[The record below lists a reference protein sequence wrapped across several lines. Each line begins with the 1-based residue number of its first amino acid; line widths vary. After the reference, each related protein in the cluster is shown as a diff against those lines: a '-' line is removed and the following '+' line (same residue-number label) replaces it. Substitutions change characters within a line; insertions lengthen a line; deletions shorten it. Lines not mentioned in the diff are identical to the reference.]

1 MEPITPFPFDPA
13 AAIRFVDACWFSHD
27 GQWFLKVKDR
37 FGLETAM
44 ELNDA
49 AVHAMGRIEA
59 RRIRALT
66 GIGKVNDCIGFAR
79 FMETFWALRGMP
91 AGEGILPGSAR
102 RIVSMDPDHL
112 EIAFSGCGIAEMA
125 TAAKM
130 EGMGVGNFPGCR
142 GFRRRIH
149 GWGVSLSSQYDFID
163 EECPG
168 EPGSGIVCRHR
179 ITRLPRTVRVKSSEE
194 RGISG

>member
-1 MEPITPFPFDPA
+1 
-13 AAIRFVDACWFSHD
+13 
-27 GQWFLKVKDR
+27 
-37 FGLETAM
+37 M

-66 GIGKVNDCIGFAR
+66 GIGEVNDCIGFAR
-79 FMETFWALRGMP
+79 FMWTFWALCGIAP
-91 AGEGILPGSAR
+91 ATEW
-102 RIVSMDPDHL
+102 RIVSVDPDSL
-112 EIAFSGCGIAEMA
+112 EMTGSRCGIAEMA

-179 ITRLPRTVRVKSSEE
+179 IKRLPRTVRVKSSEE

>member
-13 AAIRFVDACWFSHD
+13 AAVRFVDACWFSHD
-27 GQWFLKVKDR
+27 GQWLLKVKDR

-44 ELNDA
+44 ELNEA
-49 AVHAMGRIEA
+49 AVYAMGKIEA
-59 RRIRALT
+59 RRIRELT
-66 GIGKVNDCIGFAR
+66 GVGEVNDCIGFAR
-79 FMETFWALRGMP
+79 FMWTFWALRGV
-91 AGEGILPGSAR
+91 APGAAW
-102 RIVSMDPDHL
+102 RIVSVDPDHIEMVASRCML
-112 EIAFSGCGIAEMA
+112 AEMA

-130 EGMGVGNFPGCR
+130 DGMGVGNFPGCR

-149 GWGVSLSSQYDFID
+149 GWGVILSSQYDFID

-179 ITRLPRTVRVKSSEE
+179 IKRVPRAVRVKPSEE